1 MEKILYKKTYYS
13 NNTEAW
19 NPLRAKCH
27 YKICEYFLCSFGLM
41 AGQVAATI
49 ECLEKEAWGT
59 GILQLYFFVATGI
72 GALVRYR
79 AKA

>member
-1 MEKILYKKTYYS
+1 MLGALWAAMLLMVI
-13 NNTEAW
+13 AW
-19 NPLRAKCH
+19 GYMQIKGGFLVRR
-27 YKICEYFLCSFGLM
+27 EYFLCSFGLM